1 MKNKKGK
8 EKMMCHSLRIGD
20 NRLWPTL
27 GLPFLFMI
35 LISGC
40 SLGAKPSYL
49 VNQYTL
55 EYPSPFQKEFTSI
68 NELVKVEQFSVA
80 QTFNTSAMIYR
91 EGPNLRNVDPYN
103 RWRIKPGE
111 MAAEYLARDL
121 RNSGLF
127 RAVFS
132 CNDSEGTRYLLEGQV
147 DEFLEASEK
156 DGRKAVLGLNVTFLD
171 LKKRDTAEKVIFQRD
186 YKVAEPYPEKTPAAL
201 AQGMS
206 RAMEKIS
213 RQIILDL
220 QDAVN
225 PVRNSGGALN
235 PAGIIIKP
243 NPAAEQRG
251 IISNGV
257 KSR

>member
-1 MKNKKGK
+1 MF
-8 EKMMCHSLRIGD
+8 HSLRTKD
-20 NRLWPTL
+20 SRLWPNL
-27 GLPFLFMI
+27 GLPFLFMV

-55 EYPSPFQKEFTSI
+55 EYPSPFQKELASI
-68 NELVKVEQFSVA
+68 NKLVKVEQFSVA
-80 QTFNTSAMIYR
+80 QTFNTLAMIYR

-111 MAAEYLARDL
+111 MATEYLVRDL

-127 RAVFS
+127 RAVIS
-132 CNDSEGTRYLLEGQV
+132 YDHSGETRYLLEGQV
-147 DEFLEASEK
+147 DEFLDASEK
-156 DGRKAVLGLNVTFLD
+156 DGRKAVLSLHVTFLD
-171 LKKRDTAEKVIFQRD
+171 LKMRETAEKVIFQRD
-186 YKVAEPYPEKTPAAL
+186 YKVVEPYTEKTPAAL

-220 QDAVN
+220 QNA
-225 PVRNSGGALN
+225 
-235 PAGIIIKP
+235 
-243 NPAAEQRG
+243 
-251 IISNGV
+251 V